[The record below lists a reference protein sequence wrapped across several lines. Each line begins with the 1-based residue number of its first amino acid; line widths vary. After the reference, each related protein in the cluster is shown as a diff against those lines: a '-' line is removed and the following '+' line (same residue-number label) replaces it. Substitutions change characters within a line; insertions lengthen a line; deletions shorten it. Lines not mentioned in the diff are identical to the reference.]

1 MASFGE
7 NTGKFFADPF
17 GILSSFSTGAGKV
30 LGSDNN
36 SAVDKAI
43 GTLDDIQSMA
53 DSVSAKNR
61 GLYGDYYGKMD
72 EMYGG
77 NASKYN
83 DAVSRL
89 ADAIEKYGDFEYSG
103 NVEDFLDPARNQ
115 RVASAMGAI
124 NNASA
129 SGGNRFSSNYL
140 DKVAAKQQA
149 LASEE
154 WRSAYDRLMQDRQ
167 QQLQQ
172 AQTGVQNLGTMASIY
187 GNDRNN
193 LMQALSEYTSNMAN
207 QNNADLQMATDVM
220 GQKANL
226 AANRKGGFSA
236 ILDGLAPVAGA
247 VAPFLGGKV

>member
-1 MASFGE
+1 MANFIDELADALGFG
-7 NTGKFFADPF
+7 
-17 GILSSFSTGAGKV
+17 
-30 LGSDNN
+30 NN
-36 SAVDKAI
+36 KQTDAAQR
-43 GTLDDIQSMA
+43 TLDEMLA
-53 DSVSAKNR
+53 RANGVSAQNR
-61 GLYGDYYGKMD
+61 GLIRDYYDQMNGTFS
-72 EMYGG
+72 EG
-77 NASKYN
+77 ASKYN
-83 DAVSRL
+83 DAVAAL
-89 ADAIEKYGDFEYSG
+89 ADAIAHQGDYDKTV
-103 NVEDFLDPARNQ
+103 NDFLDPAREQ
-115 RVASAMGAI
+115 RVQAAMSAI
-124 NNASA
+124 NNSA
-129 SGGNRFSSNYL
+129 AAGGNRFSSNYL

-172 AQTGVQNLGTMASIY
+172 AQTGVQNLGTMANIY

-226 AANRKGGFSA
+226 DMNRKGGISA

-247 VAPFLGGKV
+247 IAPFFGGKA

>member
-1 MASFGE
+1 MSWINDLADALGFG
-7 NTGKFFADPF
+7 
-17 GILSSFSTGAGKV
+17 
-30 LGSDNN
+30 NN
-36 SAVDKAI
+36 KQTDAAQR
-43 GTLDDIQSMA
+43 TLDEMLA
-53 DSVSAKNR
+53 RANGVSAQNR
-61 GLYGDYYGKMD
+61 GLIRDYYDQMNGTFS
-72 EMYGG
+72 EG
-77 NASKYN
+77 ASKYN
-83 DAVSRL
+83 EAVAAL
-89 ADAIEKYGDFEYSG
+89 ADAIAHQGDYDKT
-103 NVEDFLDPARNQ
+103 VDDFLDPAREQ
-115 RVASAMGAI
+115 RVQAAMSAI
-124 NNASA
+124 NNSA
-129 SGGNRFSSNYL
+129 AAGGNRFSSNYL

-226 AANRKGGFSA
+226 DANRKGGFSA
-236 ILDGLAPVAGA
+236 ILDGIAPMVKAA
-247 VAPFLGGKV
+247 APFFGG